1 MTLRRWWDGPDL
13 VQWRYMQACGDY
25 TLPFWCWPFGGAF
38 TELEEARRQMEGARN
53 EMGTAKIEWTA
64 TKHADD
70 SATPLEANLTDLLDW
85 DAAVLV
91 APKRKSGT
99 MAERLKYA
107 GRATPSPTESPE
119 AK

>member
-1 MTLRRWWDGPDL
+1 MNRF
-13 VQWRYMQACGDY
+13 Q
-25 TLPFWCWPFGGAF
+25 
-38 TELEEARRQMEGARN
+38 EEKVWSSGS
-53 EMGTAKIEWTA
+53 T
-64 TKHADD
+64 
-70 SATPLEANLTDLLDW
+70 LEANLTDLLDW

-99 MAERLKYA
+99 MAVRLKYA